1 LEDEIQQN
9 IYKSNT
15 IRAKLKELEQENAG
29 IEQNLGTSAQVRIR
43 KNLYQSVLRLFLQV
57 VESLRLTQVNLE
69 QKYRDQ
75 TKRQMKIGT

>member
-1 LEDEIQQN
+1 MEDEIQQN